1 MHFEVGLGKCRNS
14 RRSSTKQN
22 RYSRAN
28 ISCLAA
34 SLYKLLN
41 KWLFSR
47 VKNGDVV
54 LPLLYVA
61 LEHKGICFK
70 MRPIHNIS
78 ESAKIRGSIT
88 SRQSEEDDDDDMG
101 AELLLSSVPIA
112 EASVVLPPISPS
124 STNTTPVGLEDFVEG
139 RIRQL
144 ERCSFTC
151 QSYLCTVAA

>member
-1 MHFEVGLGKCRNS
+1 MHFEVGLGKCRNP

-47 VKNGDVV
+47 VKHGDVV

-61 LEHKGICFK
+61 PEHKGICFK
-70 MRPIHNIS
+70 TRPIHNIS

-88 SRQSEEDDDDDMG
+88 SRQSEKEEEDDDMG
-101 AELLLSSVPIA
+101 AELLLPSVPIA

-139 RIRQL
+139 RIRQ
-144 ERCSFTC
+144 R
-151 QSYLCTVAA
+151 

>member
-1 MHFEVGLGKCRNS
+1 MHFEVGLGKCRHS

-47 VKNGDVV
+47 VKHGDVV

-61 LEHKGICFK
+61 PEHKGICFK
-70 MRPIHNIS
+70 TRPIHNIS

-88 SRQSEEDDDDDMG
+88 SRQSEEEDDMG
-101 AELLLSSVPIA
+101 AELLLPSVPIA
-112 EASVVLPPISPS
+112 EASVVLPLISPS
-124 STNTTPVGLEDFVEG
+124 STNTIPIGLEDFVDSG
-139 RIRQL
+139 KIV

-151 QSYLCTVAA
+151 KSYLCTVAA